1 MGRTSSLIRW
11 SLLERG
17 LCSSFL
23 WLLLLLGLF
32 RWELTVRTKSCV
44 LVCGG
49 GREKVGDNVPP
60 WVAAQVCCGVTVI
73 EAGMVCLGKL

>member
-1 MGRTSSLIRW
+1 M
-11 SLLERG
+11 
-17 LCSSFL
+17 
-23 WLLLLLGLF
+23 
-32 RWELTVRTKSCV
+32 RTKSCV